1 MVESKFSVR
10 PSPTKVDVDGHRQ
23 ASEQAGGKAEGQADW
38 QVGGQLASKQAAR
51 KVIRGCACKNWPNF
65 KLCEIKRKAN

>member
-23 ASEQAGGKAEGQADW
+23 AGEGQADW

-65 KLCEIKRKAN
+65 ELCEIKRKAN